1 MRENDL
7 GGFSYCRLPSW
18 ILLAP
23 MKWTF
28 KPFSDYE
35 IIFIIW
41 AAMGSFIVL
50 TKLILFSPNQLP
62 EIITEEKPYSLME
75 NSLPLQLCCKQTPK
89 NIAEPKNE
97 DIDLP
102 DVTTSIQK
110 SNPLTLFKDVKFYVI
125 WVSHSVFVLRLGK
138 HQFSVSDVL

>member
-1 MRENDL
+1 
-7 GGFSYCRLPSW
+7 
-18 ILLAP
+18 